1 MSRDQ
6 NQPLGQDFTAASLL
20 KFAFPTM
27 VTMVFMGLY
36 TIGDTIVVS
45 RFVSTDALSAVNI
58 VTPVINLIVGLGS
71 MLAMGGGAVI
81 GRTLGEGRGEE
92 ASREFTLL
100 LCFGAA
106 LGSLIAGAGTL
117 FCSEIIR
124 GLGSGSLLF
133 PYCQAYLSVLL
144 LFTPAGILQ
153 VMLQN
158 FCGIRSGQCA
168 A

>member
-1 MSRDQ
+1 MSCDQ
-6 NQPLGQDFTAASLL
+6 NQPLGQDFTAVSLL

-81 GRTLGEGRGEE
+81 GRTLLGRFLE
-92 ASREFTLL
+92 AS
-100 LCFGAA
+100 
-106 LGSLIAGAGTL
+106 
-117 FCSEIIR
+117 
-124 GLGSGSLLF
+124 
-133 PYCQAYLSVLL
+133 
-144 LFTPAGILQ
+144 
-153 VMLQN
+153 
-158 FCGIRSGQCA
+158 
-168 A
+168 

>member
-1 MSRDQ
+1 MSCDSE
-6 NQPLGQDFTAASLL
+6 PAAGAGLYSS
-20 KFAFPTM
+20 FSAEISGFSTM

-92 ASREFTLL
+92 ASKSLPFFCVLGWLL
-100 LCFGAA
+100 EA
-106 LGSLIAGAGTL
+106 S
-117 FCSEIIR
+117 
-124 GLGSGSLLF
+124 
-133 PYCQAYLSVLL
+133 
-144 LFTPAGILQ
+144 
-153 VMLQN
+153 
-158 FCGIRSGQCA
+158 
-168 A
+168 